1 MLKDRVTVLRKTEVV
16 GDFGAAS
23 AGYSTETLG
32 EIWASVSWTKGAR
45 AMHEGMM
52 DAYDK
57 VMVRCYCHDFLTRDC
72 LLRFGGKTYVIDSFH
87 EDKHEF
93 TVQMTATEII
103 DNLT

>member
-1 MLKDRVTVLRKTEVV
+1 
-16 GDFGAAS
+16 
-23 AGYSTETLG
+23 
-32 EIWASVSWTKGAR
+32 
-45 AMHEGMM
+45 MM

-72 LLRFGGKTYVIDSFH
+72 LLRFDDKTYVIDSFH